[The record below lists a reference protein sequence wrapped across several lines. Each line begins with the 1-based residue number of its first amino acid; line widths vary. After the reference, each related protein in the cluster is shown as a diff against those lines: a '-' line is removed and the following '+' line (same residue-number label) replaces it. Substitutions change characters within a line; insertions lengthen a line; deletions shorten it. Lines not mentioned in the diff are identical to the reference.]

1 MRAELVNLLN
11 VDVYIQGRLQSVN
24 NAINIM
30 IASYTT
36 AINQNDYK
44 KLELPEILPIKMH
57 SYE

>member
-1 MRAELVNLLN
+1 M
-11 VDVYIQGRLQSVN
+11 YIQGRLQSVN

>member
-1 MRAELVNLLN
+1 MH
-11 VDVYIQGRLQSVN
+11 VDVKIQGKLQSVN

-36 AINQNDYK
+36 AINQKDYN
-44 KLELPEILPIKMH
+44 KLELPEILPIKVH